1 MGSRGHCVVPILDEA
16 LQKWVEYTG
25 KSVTYV
31 MKGMNCRTEMYS
43 ALGAEVPISS
53 DPTTQLDEKFVADLN
68 TADKVLFSSF

>member
-43 ALGAEVPISS
+43 ALGADVEDPEDNITALNEDLLSMLKIS
-53 DPTTQLDEKFVADLN
+53 DQVGI
-68 TADKVLFSSF
+68 